1 MNGDETRVTVAGFD
15 RATKID
21 YVLQVDL
28 VVPKEDAHDFEA
40 QVGEFLARGS
50 FGRIEGKPEA
60 TSRLL
65 LALKRDS
72 DFRYNP
78 DGVYDDCSWQYPRV
92 RKPRP
97 AQEACHYVHL
107 WHVDKPEEL
116 DLAARMIACADDTA
130 YAKIDSLVLCEI
142 QDFVRQVR
150 WNMTPYSPAGVNKQ
164 TRFVRT
170 VRRFPSCDL
179 GVYLFRKRGIFRAL
193 QDKGWRLVGQFQS
206 VTGTLNTVHECW
218 QAPDQHTN
226 GEDLHRRLAN
236 DEKRA
241 FLALRAPAPPR
252 STKAAA
258 AKAESA
264 MLAMLEGLGAS
275 EGRSVFSCPGYYL
288 NQLHRN
294 QRRP

>member
-1 MNGDETRVTVAGFD
+1 MNGNGTRVTVAGFD

-28 VVPKEDAHDFEA
+28 VVAKEDAHKFE
-40 QVGEFLARGS
+40 VKVDEFLATGG
-50 FGRIEGKPEA
+50 FGRIEGDPHA

-72 DFRYNP
+72 AFPYNP
-78 DGVYDDCSWQYPRV
+78 DGIYDDCSWQYPKV

-97 AQEACHYVHL
+97 AQKACHYVHL
-107 WHVDKPEEL
+107 WHVDNAEEL
-116 DLAARMIACADDTA
+116 DLAARMKACADDTA
-130 YAKIDSLVLCEI
+130 YAEIDSLVLCEI

-150 WNMTPYSPAGVNKQ
+150 WNLPPFSPAGVTKQ
-164 TRFVRT
+164 THFVRT

-179 GVYLFRKRGIFRAL
+179 GIYLFRKRGIFRAL
-193 QDKGWRLVGQFQS
+193 NDKGWRLVGQFQS
-206 VTGTLNTVHECW
+206 VTGALNTVHECW
-218 QAPDQHTN
+218 QAPEQHAN

-241 FLALRAPAPPR
+241 FLALRAPAPLR
-252 STKAAA
+252 NTKAAV
-258 AKAESA
+258 AKAESD
-264 MLAMLEGLGAS
+264 MLAMLNALSAT

-288 NQLHRN
+288 NQLQRN
-294 QRRP
+294 KRRP